1 MPRNV
6 HNRPSARQIQPM
18 GFRGRPEAISA
29 PTTGKAKTGTEVNM
43 SMTVMLSPKVLGSR
57 TERARTK
64 NATLAKNMSIESA
77 ASDQASHAAER
88 VLIPLT
94 PRFRPCLFASSVTTA
109 PYSTNVSQALR
120 QPVRSEREVN
130 FGEYTFQRLSGNS
143 YARAN
148 LLTIS

>member
-6 HNRPSARQIQPM
+6 HNRPSARQSQPM

-43 SMTVMLSPKVLGSR
+43 SMTVTLSPKVLGSR

-64 NATLAKNMSIESA
+64 NATLAKNMTIESA

-94 PRFRPCLFASSVTTA
+94 PRFGPCLFASSVTTP

-120 QPVRSEREVN
+120 QPVRSEREGN
-130 FGEYTFQRLSGNS
+130 FAEFYFHALRCI
-143 YARAN
+143 RA
-148 LLTIS
+148 